1 LPNPSLSTVFLVA
14 LTVAV
19 VSLAFG
25 ASAQHGEQTVPHH
38 DEIAPGVHAA
48 GFSYQFGNAN
58 CGWVVLGDQTL
69 LIDLPRGTL
78 VPEFLTYV
86 EKTTGKPAKT
96 LALTNIWQ
104 DEAWIFPNVYDREKR
119 RWLRAQKPEGPDKVV
134 PILEA
139 LVSGG
144 ITRIVTSVRIAE
156 RVAIGLNEPST
167 RLVEALREGTSIGD
181 ASRVVEFIPLDR
193 ARDAGAGAVYLPE
206 EGILFGGPLV
216 HNGNRA
222 KLAGHDTAEW
232 IVALADL
239 ESRRAKWVVP
249 GFGTWDGPESVL
261 ENVSGSIARFR
272 RVLTELRNQV
282 SHEIAKGHS
291 PEEMQPR
298 VRLPYEILSWTT
310 HTQPRAEQI
319 EHVYREL
326 TVPNTPFADRTPTES
341 DRRPHALV
349 LIGDSPH
356 PPAPIEKALRPVFEA
371 TGVVPHFSVDVKA
384 LNAQN
389 LSKVELFVILRDGR
403 QVPRTGA
410 GREKLR
416 VLEDPLH
423 GEIGTWM
430 TLAQEEAVVEFV
442 EKGGAFLN
450 LHNSL
455 GLYPPAGPYLKLV
468 GGRYIGHGPYERFR
482 VEVADRRHPIT
493 EGVSDFTTPD
503 EQHTPIIYNESQ
515 VHRFLNSRMDNGTVV
530 PAGWTR
536 EVGGGR
542 VCHLAS
548 GHPLEPLLHPM
559 YQRLMR
565 NAVEWLLRER

>member
-1 LPNPSLSTVFLVA
+1 MVA
-14 LTVAV
+14 SAVAV
-19 VSLAFG
+19 ASLGFG
-25 ASAQHGEQTVPHH
+25 ASTQHGKQTLPHH
-38 DEIAPGVHAA
+38 EEIVPGVHAA

-69 LIDLPRGTL
+69 LIDLPRGTP
-78 VPEFLTYV
+78 VPEFLVYV

-104 DEAWIFPNVYDREKR
+104 DVAWTFPNVYNREKR
-119 RWLRAQKPEGPDKVV
+119 RWLRAQKPAGPDKVLPV
-134 PILEA
+134 IEA
-139 LVSGG
+139 LVSAG
-144 ITRIVTSVRIAE
+144 ITRIVTSARIAE
-156 RVAIGLNEPST
+156 RLAIALTGPST
-167 RLVEALREGTSIGD
+167 SLVEALHERTSIGD

-193 ARDAGAGAVYLPE
+193 ARDAGAGAVYLPGE
-206 EGILFGGPLV
+206 EVLFGGPLV

-232 IVALADL
+232 IAALADL
-239 ESRRAKWVVP
+239 ERRGAKRVVP

-261 ENVSGSIARFR
+261 ESSPGSIVRFR

-291 PEEMQPR
+291 LDEIQPR
-298 VRLPYEILSWTT
+298 VRLPFEMLYWTT
-310 HTQPRAEQI
+310 HTGPRADQI

-326 TVPNTPFADRTPTES
+326 TVPNAPFADRIPSES

-371 TGVVPHFSVDVKA
+371 TGVVPHFTFDVRA
-384 LNAQN
+384 LNREN

-403 QVPRTGA
+403 QVPRTEV

-430 TLAQEEAVVEFV
+430 TLAQEQAVVEFV
-442 EKGGAFLN
+442 AKGGAFLN

-493 EGVSDFTTPD
+493 EGVNDFTTPD
-503 EQHTPIIYNESQ
+503 EQHTPIIYDESQ
-515 VHRFLNSRMDNGTVV
+515 VSRFLNSRMDNGTVV

-536 EVGGGR
+536 EVGRGR